1 MRSAE
6 IISIAFFG
14 AFTVAAAVVALPRAR
29 RIRGIGIG
37 LAGILIT
44 WLLPQLDALAGGAV
58 VRDFLPGFLLLVA
71 YWQTGQFVVGSDP
84 RFQGFLEQ
92 VDERWF
98 AGASKLRTGLGERR
112 AIAHYLEVAYMA
124 CYPVVPLGV
133 AVLYL
138 LGRHDAVDQLWRV
151 VLPATYA
158 THGLTAVFHSFP
170 PWMADS
176 ADDRSYRSLSLR
188 SVNEWVT
195 DNASIRV
202 NSFPSGH
209 AASSFAIGFVL
220 FDALPVAGLA
230 FLWIAASI
238 AASSVLLR
246 YHYVLDVVL
255 GIGLAG
261 ASYLLL
267 GWSR

>member
-6 IISIAFFG
+6 IISLAFFG
-14 AFTVAAAVVALPRAR
+14 AFTVAAAVVPLPKAR
-29 RIRGIGIG
+29 RIKGIGIG
-37 LAGILIT
+37 VAGVLIA

-58 VRDFLPGFLLLVA
+58 ARDFIPAFLLLVA

-84 RFQGFLEQ
+84 RFQAFLERF
-92 VDERWF
+92 DERWF
-98 AGASKLRTGLGERR
+98 AVAARLRRNLGDRR
-112 AIAHYLEVAYMA
+112 TIPHYLEIAYIT

-133 AVLYL
+133 AVLYFM
-138 LGRHDAVDQLWRV
+138 GRSDAVDQFWRV

-158 THGLTAVFHSFP
+158 THGLTAVFHSWP

-176 ADDRSYRSLSLR
+176 VAARTRRSSTLR

-195 DNASIRV
+195 DNASIRA

-238 AASSVLLR
+238 AASSILLR

-255 GIGLAG
+255 GVGLAG
-261 ASYLLL
+261 ASYVLL
-267 GWSR
+267 G